1 MNLNEL
7 KTSWQNSGAGKKN
20 MTELETMTKISHHPT
35 IRRIGIKLII
45 EIIFLIAFIILYN
58 DFFDGENKPLWVTV
72 LLVASALLFIGNDVI
87 GLISVF
93 NPIKENTLTLSLNRY
108 FFKLKK
114 LAFYSILSSLLFGTS
129 VILFFTSTI
138 DFNNRKYMIL
148 AGMVLTMLAMIF
160 ISYKNWTQRIA
171 QVRNTQMEFE
181 ED

>member
-7 KTSWQNSGAGKKN
+7 KTSWQNSGTGKKN
-20 MTELETMTKISHHPT
+20 ISELEMMTKMSNHPKIKR
-35 IRRIGIKLII
+35 IRIKLTI
-45 EIIFLIAFIILYN
+45 EIILLAAFIIFYN
-58 DFFDGENKPLWVTV
+58 NLFDGENKPLWVTV
-72 LLVASALLFIGNDVI
+72 LLVASALLFLLNDVL
-87 GLISVF
+87 GFVNVV
-93 NPIKENTLTLSLNRY
+93 NPFKVNTLKHSLSRY
-108 FFKLKK
+108 LFKLKR
-114 LAFYSILSSLLFGTS
+114 LAIYSIISSLLFGTS

-138 DFNNRKYMIL
+138 DFNNRKYMIM